1 MNNIVA
7 MTILESIFTAIMSN
21 IYAVRA
27 KKPLKSLRVAKRERE
42 WFTLLKEKLPKQK
55 IKIKGDV

>member
-1 MNNIVA
+1 
-7 MTILESIFTAIMSN
+7 MTILESISTAIMSN